1 MKKITLGVSALLTC
15 LSIFNVACAQVG
27 NSPVKLKVQLISDNL
42 TALTSFAEPKDQ
54 SGRLFICEQ
63 EGRIRIIKKGA
74 LVAAPF
80 LDIKADVIKKDG
92 YDERGLLGL
101 AFHPNYA
108 KNHKYYVYYSSR
120 TDKAPGV
127 DHHSIV
133 KEFTASAQNPDVTDM
148 KSGKVVLEFAEPESN
163 HNGGDIKFG
172 PDGFLYI
179 AVGDGGGGD
188 DRHGEI
194 GNGQNL
200 NTLLGKILR
209 IDVNTA
215 PYVVPKDN
223 PFVGQANIK
232 PEIYAYG
239 LRNPWRISF
248 DKLNGRLFAGEVG
261 QNAWEEVDII
271 TKGGNY
277 GWRVREGL
285 HENSKYNGDP
295 APKKPIEPIADYA
308 HKEGISITG
317 GFVYRGKKIPSLVG
331 KYVFADWMGPVWTLT
346 DTKKPTWV
354 REKLSISKDAGYWQV
369 TSFGEDQAGE
379 LYMAT
384 MLLES
389 GKAALYKIVPGT

>member
-1 MKKITLGVSALLTC
+1 
-15 LSIFNVACAQVG
+15 
-27 NSPVKLKVQLISDNL
+27 PVKLKVQLITDNL
-42 TALTSFAEPKDQ
+42 TSLTSFAEPKDQ
-54 SGRLFICEQ
+54 SGRLFVCEQ

-74 LVAAPF
+74 LLPTPF
-80 LDIKADVIKKDG
+80 LNIKADVLKREG
-92 YDERGLLGL
+92 SDERGLLGL

-108 KNHKYYVYYSSR
+108 KNHKYYIYYSSR
-120 TDKAPGV
+120 IAKTPGV

-133 KEFTASAQNPDVTDM
+133 KEFTASTQNPNVTDM
-148 KSGKVVLEFAEPESN
+148 KSGKVVLEFDEPEAN

-223 PFVGQANIK
+223 PFVGQQNAK

-248 DKLNGRLFAGEVG
+248 DKANGRLFTGDVG

-285 HENSKYNGDP
+285 HENARYNGDP
-295 APKKPIEPIADYA
+295 APKTPIGPITDYA

-317 GFVYRGKKIPSLVG
+317 GFVYRGKQIPALVG
-331 KYVFADWMGPVWTLT
+331 KYVFADWMGPLWTLT
-346 DTKKPTWV
+346 DTKKAQWT
-354 REKLSISKDAGYWQV
+354 REKLSISKDAGYWQI

-379 LYMAT
+379 LYLMTA
-384 MLLES
+384 MLES
-389 GKAALYKIVPGT
+389 GKGAVYKIVAAK

>member
-1 MKKITLGVSALLTC
+1 MNK
-15 LSIFNVACAQVG
+15 SIFSTSVLFSLLSVITVACGQVS
-27 NSPVKLKVQLISDNL
+27 NSPVKLKVQLVTDDL
-42 TALTSFAEPKDQ
+42 TSLTSFAEPKDQ

-63 EGRIRIIKKGA
+63 EGRIRIIKKGV
-74 LVAAPF
+74 LLPTPF
-80 LDIKADVIKKDG
+80 LDIKADVLKREG
-92 YDERGLLGL
+92 SDERGLLGL

-108 KNHKYYVYYSSR
+108 KNHKYYIYYSSR
-120 TDKAPGV
+120 IPKTPGV

-133 KEFTASAQNPDVTDM
+133 KEFTASAQNPDVTDP
-148 KSGKVVLEFAEPESN
+148 KSGKVVLEFNEPESN

-172 PDGFLYI
+172 PDGYLYI

-188 DRHGEI
+188 DRHGDN

-215 PYVVPKDN
+215 PYIVPKDN
-223 PFVGQANIK
+223 PFVGQENAK

-248 DKLNGRLFAGEVG
+248 DKANGRLFAGDVG

-285 HENSKYNGDP
+285 HENSKYNSDP
-295 APKKPIEPIADYA
+295 KPKNPIEPITDYA

-317 GFVYRGKKIPSLVG
+317 GFVYRGKQIPALVG
-331 KYVFADWMGPVWTLT
+331 KYVFADWMGPLWTLT
-346 DTKKPTWV
+346 DTKKPQWV
-354 REKLSISKDAGYWQV
+354 REKLSISKDAGYWQI

-379 LYMAT
+379 LYLVTAM
-384 MLLES
+384 LES
-389 GKAALYKIVPGT
+389 GKAALYKIVADK

>member
-1 MKKITLGVSALLTC
+1 MNK
-15 LSIFNVACAQVG
+15 SIFSTATILSLFSVLTVACGQVS
-27 NSPVKLKVQLISDNL
+27 NSPVKLKVQLITDNL
-42 TALTSFAEPKDQ
+42 ASLTSFAEPKDQ

-74 LVAAPF
+74 LLPTPF
-80 LDIKADVIKKDG
+80 LDIKEDVLKREG
-92 YDERGLLGL
+92 SDERGLLGL

-108 KNHKYYVYYSSR
+108 KNHKYYIYYSSR
-120 TDKAPGV
+120 ISKTAGV

-133 KEFTASAQNPDVTDM
+133 KEFTASGQNPDLTDM
-148 KSGKVVLEFAEPESN
+148 KSGKVVLEFDEPQAN

-188 DRHGEI
+188 DRHGDI

-215 PYVVPKDN
+215 PYVIPKDN
-223 PFVGQANIK
+223 PFVGRENTKA
-232 PEIYAYG
+232 EIYAYG

-248 DKLNGRLFAGEVG
+248 DKANGRLFTGDVG

-285 HENSKYNGDP
+285 HENSKFNGDP
-295 APKKPIEPIADYA
+295 APKNPIEPITDYA

-317 GFVYRGKKIPSLVG
+317 GFVYRGKKIPALVG
-331 KYVFADWMGPVWTLT
+331 KYLFADWMGPLWTLT
-346 DTKKPTWV
+346 DTKKPQWL
-354 REKLSISKDAGYWQV
+354 REKLSISKDAGYWQI

-379 LYMAT
+379 LYLITAM
-384 MLLES
+384 LES
-389 GKAALYKIVPGT
+389 GKGALYKIVAEK

>member
-1 MKKITLGVSALLTC
+1 MNKSILSTSVLFSLLSVFT
-15 LSIFNVACAQVG
+15 VACGQVA
-27 NSPVKLKVQLISDNL
+27 NSPVKLKVQLITDNL
-42 TALTSFAEPKDQ
+42 TSLTSFAEPKDQ

-63 EGRIRIIKKGA
+63 EGRIRIIKKGV
-74 LVAAPF
+74 LLTTPF
-80 LDIKADVIKKDG
+80 LDIKADVLKREG
-92 YDERGLLGL
+92 SDERGLLGL

-108 KNHKYYVYYSSR
+108 KNHKYYIYYSSR
-120 TDKAPGV
+120 IPKTPGV

-133 KEFTASAQNPDVTDM
+133 KEFTGSAQNPDITDQ
-148 KSGKVVLEFAEPESN
+148 KSGKVVLEFNEPESN

-172 PDGFLYI
+172 SDGYLYI

-188 DRHGEI
+188 DRHGDI

-223 PFVGQANIK
+223 PFVGQENAR

-248 DKLNGRLFAGEVG
+248 DKANGRLFAGDVG

-285 HENSKYNGDP
+285 HENGKYKNDP
-295 APKKPIEPIADYA
+295 APKNPIEPITDYA

-317 GFVYRGKKIPSLVG
+317 GFVYRGKQIPALVG
-331 KYVFADWMGPVWTLT
+331 KYVFADWMGPIWTLT
-346 DTKKPTWV
+346 DTKKPQWL
-354 REKLSISKDAGYWQV
+354 REKLSISKDAGYWQI

-379 LYMAT
+379 LYLVTAM
-384 MLLES
+384 LES
-389 GKAALYKIVPGT
+389 GKAALYKIVADK